1 MATNRRK
8 RIRTFFAAAAA
19 LMLALLIH
27 GASLRTVDAAVYKSI
42 DSAAQ
47 ALRTAMT
54 QRKTTVTVTANISG
68 SYSFENCARAM
79 SDIRDKIYDK
89 SLEYTGAGNTGDY
102 LYWTISSVTKQV
114 DLTDIDDGYI
124 EVDCTYK
131 INYRDDASKESS
143 VTKQVASSLSS
154 LGVSGKSEY
163 DKVKSIYD
171 YITAR
176 VSYDYN
182 EGNSSTVKSPVSY
195 TAYGAL
201 INKKSVCQGYALLF
215 YRMCNQ
221 AGVKCRLVTGRA
233 KGSNGV
239 EQHAWNIV
247 RIGSKY
253 YNVDATWDAAMK
265 QASQDYEYF
274 LKSNADL
281 KSHAKDAAFNNS
293 TFNKTYPMST
303 SSYPSEKKKTFKLTV
318 KGGSG
323 SGTYASG
330 TIVTIKANAPVAGQ
344 KFSQWSGT
352 ATYVNGTSRTKST
365 AKVKVTKAATLT
377 ATYAYVTA
385 AVSGGN
391 YRVNSKRQAAKYM
404 SVKSNSNAPN
414 AQIILGAKGA
424 KTSQFRITK
433 SGEFY
438 YIMNVTTKKYLNLSG
453 SKVVQGAKNSTSRW
467 RIVKSSNGV
476 YRLVNQNG
484 RTATL
489 SSTNVTASADTNA
502 ASQQVKLNKN

>member
-1 MATNRRK
+1 
-8 RIRTFFAAAAA
+8 
-19 LMLALLIH
+19 
-27 GASLRTVDAAVYKSI
+27 
-42 DSAAQ
+42 
-47 ALRTAMT
+47 
-54 QRKTTVTVTANISG
+54 
-68 SYSFENCARAM
+68 
-79 SDIRDKIYDK
+79 
-89 SLEYTGAGNTGDY
+89 
-102 LYWTISSVTKQV
+102 
-114 DLTDIDDGYI
+114 
-124 EVDCTYK
+124 
-131 INYRDDASKESS
+131 
-143 VTKQVASSLSS
+143 
-154 LGVSGKSEY
+154 
-163 DKVKSIYD
+163 
-171 YITAR
+171 
-176 VSYDYN
+176 
-182 EGNSSTVKSPVSY
+182 
-195 TAYGAL
+195 
-201 INKKSVCQGYALLF
+201 
-215 YRMCNQ
+215 
-221 AGVKCRLVTGRA
+221 
-233 KGSNGV
+233 
-239 EQHAWNIV
+239 
-247 RIGSKY
+247 
-253 YNVDATWDAAMK
+253 MK

-274 LKSNADL
+274 LKSNEDL

-424 KTSQFRITK
+424 KTSRFRITK